1 MKWIFDLNHGVQH
14 LAFEANGQHIWV
26 GHHDLETTMLT
37 IVTTSVFVVVES
49 LVKNQ
54 WKGKFLELDASK
66 VNDSLFIIKNK

>member
-1 MKWIFDLNHGVQH
+1 

-26 GHHDLETTMLT
+26 VHRDLETTMLT
-37 IVTTSVFVVVES
+37 FVTTSVFVVVES

-66 VNDSLFIIKNK
+66 VNNSLFIIKKIKICSHEKVLMY

>member
-1 MKWIFDLNHGVQH
+1 

-26 GHHDLETTMLT
+26 VHRDLETTMLT
-37 IVTTSVFVVVES
+37 FVTTSVFVVVES

-66 VNDSLFIIKNK
+66 VNDSLFIIKKIKICSHEKVLMY